1 MFHLGSRVA
10 LVSAA
15 AALLISCSTPKDS
28 QTAAQ
33 TPDATTPSR
42 IPSTLLSC
50 PTATTVPTPPPTPR
64 TTTSIAAWANAA
76 AKVAEVNRV
85 GLLECDRRRDELIAM
100 LLVTTLWSKK

>member
-1 MFHLGSRVA
+1 MFHLGSSI
-10 LVSAA
+10 LVLAA
-15 AALLISCSTPKDS
+15 AGLVISCSTPNVS

-33 TPDATTPSR
+33 TSDATTPSR

-50 PTATTVPTPPPTPR
+50 PTALTVPTPPPIPR

-76 AKVAEVNRV
+76 AKVAESNRIA
-85 GLLECDRRRDELIAM
+85 LLECDRRRDELIAM